1 MTLFF
6 SVQDSVVSFDNLSA
20 GVSKRVAAACFQEV
34 LQLKT
39 WGRIQAVQQ
48 APFEDILLCP
58 SSASASAA
66 TMVGNM

>member
-1 MTLFF
+1 M
-6 SVQDSVVSFDNLSA
+6 
-20 GVSKRVAAACFQEV
+20 AAACFLEV

-58 SSASASAA
+58 SAAPASATT
-66 TMVGNM
+66 TMVGSM